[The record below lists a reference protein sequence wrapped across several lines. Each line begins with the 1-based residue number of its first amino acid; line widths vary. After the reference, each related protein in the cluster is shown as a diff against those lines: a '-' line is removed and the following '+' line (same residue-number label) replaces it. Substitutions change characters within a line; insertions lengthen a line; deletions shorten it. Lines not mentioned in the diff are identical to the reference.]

1 MRKWARISVPT
12 FVCDRDEGAI
22 NNVSHKERRGKKR
35 QGAYKNAV
43 NLRKKGC
50 KAWACFVCL
59 EVGLTLISSC
69 NRVGQKEEQGL

>member
-35 QGAYKNAV
+35 QGQECCESE
-43 NLRKKGC
+43 RKRLQSLGM
-50 KAWACFVCL
+50 FCL
-59 EVGLTLISSC
+59 P
-69 NRVGQKEEQGL
+69 